1 MTLDKVACDDGY
13 ALYRWIGGVQRHASS
28 KAERRTLV
36 LLRVEGV
43 VIAVALSCSTH
54 EQLRLQCEMS
64 TSPGPARW

>member
-54 EQLRLQCEMS
+54 E
-64 TSPGPARW
+64 